1 MIAVEGTKL
10 EMVTA
15 TNNNKPCQDLKI
27 VDLNKY
33 NVYPSYRVGQKEA
46 IESILSTYEKIRS
59 GEINSKIVE
68 LPSPTGSG
76 KTIINRAAG
85 KALLELY
92 PDEIKKVVY
101 TTPLKALVYQIEEDE
116 QLGIPVVLGKSN
128 YDCLLLEGLDASDCP
143 FRSASLASRKPK
155 ICNRCPYTRAKYAF
169 RDADLAACTLDFFI
183 YNRAATDVLI
193 IDESASLEDKL
204 LNHFGIALPENIDL
218 ENLTDSIHEWMISLE
233 EESENYTEMLES
245 MNLSS
250 TSNTNLLNDIRYLTT
265 KLTKIERQVAKCG
278 RILQVISSND
288 KAYFID
294 KDRNLKLVRGEYPF
308 NSMASRVKLVIMSSG
323 TPTTSLIYS

>member
-92 PDEIKKVVY
+92 P
-101 TTPLKALVYQIEEDE
+101 
-116 QLGIPVVLGKSN
+116 
-128 YDCLLLEGLDASDCP
+128 
-143 FRSASLASRKPK
+143 
-155 ICNRCPYTRAKYAF
+155 
-169 RDADLAACTLDFFI
+169 
-183 YNRAATDVLI
+183 
-193 IDESASLEDKL
+193 
-204 LNHFGIALPENIDL
+204 
-218 ENLTDSIHEWMISLE
+218 
-233 EESENYTEMLES
+233 
-245 MNLSS
+245 
-250 TSNTNLLNDIRYLTT
+250 
-265 KLTKIERQVAKCG
+265 
-278 RILQVISSND
+278 
-288 KAYFID
+288 
-294 KDRNLKLVRGEYPF
+294 
-308 NSMASRVKLVIMSSG
+308 
-323 TPTTSLIYS
+323 